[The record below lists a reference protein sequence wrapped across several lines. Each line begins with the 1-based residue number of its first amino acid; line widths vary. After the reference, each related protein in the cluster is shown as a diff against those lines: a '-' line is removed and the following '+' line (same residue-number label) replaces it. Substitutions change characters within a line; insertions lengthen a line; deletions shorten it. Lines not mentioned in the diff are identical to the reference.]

1 MACKRLPAQTAAD
14 TEQLANSTMAASG
27 ELSSQSG
34 VLTREIRTYLDHAR
48 QNLVDQAG
56 TAQQA
61 ARAG

>member
-1 MACKRLPAQTAAD
+1 
-14 TEQLANSTMAASG
+14 MAASG

-48 QNLVDQAG
+48 ENLVEQAE
-56 TAQQA
+56 TAKKA